1 MPRELD
7 PHLLAALS
15 KAYMA
20 RAKLFHAGVK
30 QSKIDLLIA
39 EIDAIDGDTLA
50 WAEDDGVSMTA
61 LEKVRVSGGVPHQV
75 FAHPQLIQERPHL
88 IAYYR
93 NLVAISKKG
102 VNQILFATGTYEA
115 RRNTNI
121 SPERAHELCVTLNR
135 IISDVINEFDGYSVD
150 LSRQV
155 ILAEIGTQLQGTW
168 ANQIG
173 RGAAKA
179 VEELL
184 NEYVQLRNLGEQ
196 VRSGHFILGNGW
208 TIAFASEPDIAFI
221 DAQERTQIVV
231 EIKGSLD
238 KAGAQSRYGEA
249 KKTFAKAIADNP
261 RCFTVYL
268 ASCFT
273 SSVIDQITADGQVR
287 AWFNLTSI
295 LYDEGERDRFLESL
309 FHVVNTPR

>member
-93 NLVAISKKG
+93 NLVAVSKKG
-102 VNQILFATGTYEA
+102 VGQILFSTESYESKRTA
-115 RRNTNI
+115 
-121 SPERAHELCVTLNR
+121 SM
-135 IISDVINEFDGYSVD
+135 SVD
-150 LSRQV
+150 RV
-155 ILAEIGTQLQGTW
+155 G
-168 ANQIG
+168 QIC
-173 RGAAKA
+173 
-179 VEELL
+179 V
-184 NEYVQLRNLGEQ
+184 
-196 VRSGHFILGNGW
+196 
-208 TIAFASEPDIAFI
+208 
-221 DAQERTQIVV
+221 
-231 EIKGSLD
+231 
-238 KAGAQSRYGEA
+238 
-249 KKTFAKAIADNP
+249 
-261 RCFTVYL
+261 
-268 ASCFT
+268 
-273 SSVIDQITADGQVR
+273 
-287 AWFNLTSI
+287 
-295 LYDEGERDRFLESL
+295 
-309 FHVVNTPR
+309 